1 MAERHWHAPLIEALG
16 ERAISNRLIASGIE
30 TKYVTVH
37 NWKREG
43 RGIPDSF
50 KIRTVIAQMAREAGL
65 GLPPGEFPKID
76 DAEMQPQQQSGEAA

>member
-16 ERAISNRLIASGIE
+16 ERAISNRLISCGIDA
-30 TKYVTVH
+30 KYVTVH

-65 GLPPGEFPKID
+65 GLPPGEFPKVEGAD
-76 DAEMQPQQQSGEAA
+76 VRPQQSGEAA